1 MCPGIAESGKHLS
14 VNSYSYFLF
23 LAAYS
28 KIRSS
33 IYNCSRRSRQKY
45 LIVVGRQKYLSKEY
59 DWLRL
64 FYITVSLLQIC
75 QKYFI
80 VLVHIEYA
88 ERELGVFLLIILIRW
103 SAETWAILGDFHI
116 LDLK

>member
-45 LIVVGRQKYLSKEY
+45 LINRSWTPKVFKQRI
-59 DWLRL
+59 RL
-64 FYITVSLLQIC
+64 IKAFLHYSTVSLLQIC

-88 ERELGVFLLIILIRW
+88 ERELRVFYLL
-103 SAETWAILGDFHI
+103 F
-116 LDLK
+116 